1 MTHDSRLERVDA
13 DALALSSCL
22 FEPNLSVN
30 QSEQGVIASYSYVAA
45 RPNDGAALAHED
57 RASPHDRAVAAFDA
71 QPLALAIATVA
82 RATDAFLVCHG
93 FLCASC
99 LSGLGMFGCF
109 FVGWRPGL
117 AR

>member
-57 RASPHDRAVAAFDA
+57 RASPHDRAVATFDA

-82 RATDAFLVCHG
+82 RATDAFLVCPG
-93 FLCASC
+93 FLCAFC